1 MGRFRQRVNTGS
13 GAPVLAVTLLRIH
26 PVASLGP
33 PSTRSPRR
41 NMTTI
46 NYQASRLIHDSAVD
60 FEETRRR
67 FDEQVPLLDPLLTL
81 QLVLEAATWHDVEV
95 LVNRTVGETD
105 FVALARLDQGVLFSL
120 SGDLFQAT
128 LYLVG
133 NPVIAR
139 QILEV
144 EPASALYAPFR
155 VAVYRDPT
163 GVHVAYDQPSSV
175 FASFGSQTIDAVG
188 VELDQKIWNSAEK
201 SCR

>member
-1 MGRFRQRVNTGS
+1 V
-13 GAPVLAVTLLRIH
+13 
-26 PVASLGP
+26 
-33 PSTRSPRR
+33 
-41 NMTTI
+41 TTI

-81 QLVLEAATWHDVEV
+81 QLVLEGATWHDVEV

-120 SGDLFQAT
+120 SGDLLQAT

-139 QILEV
+139 KILEV
-144 EPASALYAPFR
+144 EPSAALYAPFR
-155 VAVYRDPT
+155 VA
-163 GVHVAYDQPSSV
+163 YDQPSSS

-188 VELDQKIWNSAEK
+188 VELDRKIRSSAEK
-201 SCR
+201 ACR